1 LRLVTPERLAGFSV
15 ERSDLVSGRDRVDD
29 AVNDDRR
36 FLKAHGDVAAMSD
49 PGDRK
54 LADIIL
60 VDLIER
66 TVSPGVGSP
75 IVLRPVIRVFR
86 ARFGRESETRSTE
99 QAGKSQARRRRRFA
113 HCILPDVS
121 HAQTAS
127 LFRIG
132 AAARTL
138 EG

>member
-1 LRLVTPERLAGFSV
+1 GLLVKGDAAPVHRADEDHAVADGNAAAIGREQDLLGNRIELRLVTPERLARFSV

-60 VDLIER
+60 VDLIE
-66 TVSPGVGSP
+66 
-75 IVLRPVIRVFR
+75 
-86 ARFGRESETRSTE
+86 
-99 QAGKSQARRRRRFA
+99 
-113 HCILPDVS
+113 
-121 HAQTAS
+121 
-127 LFRIG
+127 
-132 AAARTL
+132 
-138 EG
+138 